1 MSDYKTRYSS
11 LVTMRKVQAA
21 VDKALDK
28 LIKSGH
34 TRKETYG
41 QGWQKVNLNE
51 IVERFAPG
59 STPRPVG
66 GKVEFY
72 NPGSP
77 VKVVVDV
84 GGGYCRLQK
93 MPQTTRKAQY
103 LDINGN
109 DAHNYKTPD
118 GKTKG
123 RTHAEYLQ
131 VTHFLLKKKGES

>member
-1 MSDYKTRYSS
+1 
-11 LVTMRKVQAA
+11 MRKVQAA

-28 LIKSGH
+28 LIKSGRA
-34 TRKETYG
+34 RKETYG

-72 NPGSP
+72 NPGSS
-77 VKVVVDV
+77 VKVVMDV

-109 DAHNYKTPD
+109 NPNNYITPE
-118 GKTKG
+118 GKQKG
-123 RTHAEYLQ
+123 RSRAERKR
-131 VTHFLLKKKGES
+131 VTHFLLKKKGEI

>member
-34 TRKETYG
+34 TRKEAYG

-72 NPGSP
+72 NPGW
-77 VKVVVDV
+77 
-84 GGGYCRLQK
+84 
-93 MPQTTRKAQY
+93 
-103 LDINGN
+103 
-109 DAHNYKTPD
+109 
-118 GKTKG
+118 
-123 RTHAEYLQ
+123 THAEYLQ